1 MRSYFVVPALA
12 VGLLAAPAWA
22 EETAAMPQ
30 QGMRPAPGAMMMK
43 ADTDGDGAVSREE
56 FLKQAAERA
65 EARFKALDKNSDG
78 KLTPDE
84 RPQRPEGGWRRR
96 GGEPG
101 MPPPPGMGAPPA
113 GAPPVEAPPASGEE

>member
-1 MRSYFVVPALA
+1 MRTYWVIPALA

-22 EETAAMPQ
+22 EESATMPQ

-43 ADTDGDGAVSREE
+43 ADTDGDGAISRDE

-65 EARFKALDKNSDG
+65 EARFKAMDKNSDG

-84 RPQRPEGGWRRR
+84 RPQRPEGGWRQRH
-96 GGEPG
+96 E
-101 MPPPPGMGAPPA
+101 PGMGA
-113 GAPPVEAPPASGEE
+113 GAPPSDAPPAPPPTE